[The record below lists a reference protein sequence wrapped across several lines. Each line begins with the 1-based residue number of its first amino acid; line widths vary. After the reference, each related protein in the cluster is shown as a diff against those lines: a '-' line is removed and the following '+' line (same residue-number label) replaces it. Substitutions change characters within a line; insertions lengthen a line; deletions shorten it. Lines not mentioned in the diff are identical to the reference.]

1 MAPMKC
7 SARRESVDDH
17 EDGDNR
23 DGDYEESYSLTHLAH
38 RWGVSRRRVRQL
50 LQSGDL
56 PFMQVEGQLRVPT
69 AAVRMIEFSER
80 EESP

>member
-7 SARRESVDDH
+7 TARRASDD
-17 EDGDNR
+17 
-23 DGDYEESYSLTHLAH
+23 DYQESYSLTHLAH

-56 PFMQVEGQLRVPT
+56 PFMQVEGQLRVSA
-69 AAVRMIEFSER
+69 AAVRMIELGDR
-80 EESP
+80 